1 MLGTDDNRTDH
12 CWLML
17 CSIFLPSI
25 SLFFGRLKQRPLKGS
40 VYFLSRSQSFN
51 LGWYH
56 KYLISLSSKKKNLI
70 SLIYFFIF
78 FAYGGFS
85 NSLSLSLSA
94 RWSIWLKSWLLK
106 IELHSSELFKRV
118 SFYVLLL
125 NYLFQWLWAEP
136 CMENFKIRS
145 FTLIVWF

>member
-85 NSLSLSLSA
+85 NSLSLSLQDD
-94 RWSIWLKSWLLK
+94 
-106 IELHSSELFKRV
+106 LFDWRADCWK
-118 SFYVLLL
+118 L
-125 NYLFQWLWAEP
+125 NYIQVSCSRGFLFTSCFWITCFNDFGLNLVW
-136 CMENFKIRS
+136 KI
-145 FTLIVWF
+145 LK

>member
-56 KYLISLSSKKKNLI
+56 KYLISLSSKKKILI
-70 SLIYFFIF
+70 SLIFF
-78 FAYGGFS
+78 FS
-85 NSLSLSLSA
+85 RMEVSLTLSLSLSLCRMIYLTEELTA
-94 RWSIWLKSWLLK
+94 ENWITYKWVVQEGFFLRLAFELL
-106 IELHSSELFKRV
+106 V
-118 SFYVLLL
+118 S
-125 NYLFQWLWAEP
+125 
-136 CMENFKIRS
+136 M
-145 FTLIVWF
+145 TLGWTLYGKF